1 MKISI
6 PEPCHENWGA
16 MTPNEQGRFCG
27 SCQKTVIDFTHFSAE
42 DIQNYFTK
50 HYGQKVCGRFK
61 KQQLNPIDIQIPSTV
76 FSQMSASRKFAL
88 ALLLVFGTTLFSCT
102 DNNGQPATLGEV
114 KLIDTVKTKEDTTK
128 IENQVIEPIHDVKHP
143 VDFITANHSIKLQGE
158 VVAPII
164 NEKMGGVDIQ
174 EEIMGVP
181 AENQIMGDTI
191 FAEPIKHEILKGKV
205 KISPPDTIRTNPEK
219 LIHTMGMIAP
229 DYKIDTILRKK

>member
-27 SCQKTVIDFTHFSAE
+27 SCQKTVVDFTNFSAE

-61 KQQLNPIDIQIPSTV
+61 KQQLNPIDIQIPSTI
-76 FSQMSASRKFAL
+76 FNQMSASRKFAL

-114 KLIDTVKTKEDTTK
+114 RLIDTAKTKVDTAK
-128 IENQVIEPIHDVKHP
+128 IENQVIEPIHNVKHP
-143 VDFITANHSIKLQGE
+143 VDFFTIKPEIELQGE
-158 VVAPII
+158 IEAPI
-164 NEKMGGVDIQ
+164 NEKMGGVDMDV
-174 EEIMGVP
+174 E
-181 AENQIMGDTI
+181 IMGDTVMPTKPK
-191 FAEPIKHEILKGKV
+191 EVLKGKV
-205 KISPPDTIRTNPEK
+205 KTSPPDTLRINPEK

-229 DYKIDTILRKK
+229 EYKLDTILRTK

>member
-27 SCQKTVIDFTHFSAE
+27 SCQKTVVDFTNFSAE

-61 KQQLNPIDIQIPSTV
+61 KQQLNSIDIQISSTI

-102 DNNGQPATLGEV
+102 DNQGLPATLGEV

-128 IENQVIEPIHDVKHP
+128 IETSVIEPIHDVKHP
-143 VDFITANHSIKLQGE
+143 VDFIKENHSVELQGE
-158 VVAPII
+158 VEAT
-164 NEKMGGVDIQ
+164 E
-174 EEIMGVP
+174 EEIMG
-181 AENQIMGDTI
+181 DTVMPTKPK
-191 FAEPIKHEILKGKV
+191 EVLKGKV
-205 KISPPDTIRTNPEK
+205 KISPPDTSRTNPDK
-219 LIHTMGMIAP
+219 TIHTMGMIAP
-229 DYKIDTILRKK
+229 EYKVEAIKINSN

>member
-1 MKISI
+1 MKIHI

-27 SCQKTVIDFTHFSAE
+27 SCQKTVVDFTNFSAE

-61 KQQLNPIDIQIPSTV
+61 KQQLNPIDIQIPSTI
-76 FSQMSASRKFAL
+76 FNRMSASRKFAL

-114 KLIDTVKTKEDTTK
+114 KLIDTVKTKVDTTAK
-128 IENQVIEPIHDVKHP
+128 ETPIIEPIHNVKHP
-143 VDFITANHSIKLQGE
+143 VDFFTVNPPEIKGE
-158 VVAPII
+158 IEVPI
-164 NEKMGGVDIQ
+164 NEKMGGVDMQ
-174 EEIMGVP
+174 VE
-181 AENQIMGDTI
+181 IMGDTVMPTKPK
-191 FAEPIKHEILKGKV
+191 EVLKGKV
-205 KISPPDTIRTNPEK
+205 KISPPDTLRINPEK

-229 DYKIDTILRKK
+229 EYKLDTILRTK